1 MNNSKQQHA
10 IHISEMQRLMDS
22 AYQHSQTLNIL
33 AWREDGHIVEYRG
46 WKVHH
51 QYWKG
56 GFVRLVNPVSRQIR
70 TVPEIFIFQIN
81 GLKVYL

>member
-1 MNNSKQQHA
+1 MMEKQRA
-10 IHISEMQRLMDS
+10 IHFSEMERYMDL
-22 AYQHSQTLNIL
+22 AYQHSQTLNVR
-33 AWREDGHIVEYRG
+33 AWRGDGHIVEYRG

-70 TVPEIFIFQIN
+70 TVPEVFILEVN
-81 GLKVYL
+81 GMRVYL